1 MTAIFEVVI
10 LLFPFPAVA
19 SNLQE
24 ATQGPVVNYLIL
36 TVAVSALQEAV
47 SNLGMTLLLTNKCL
61 WTLHPHPCPHQARL

>member
-10 LLFPFPAVA
+10 LLFPFTAVA
-19 SNLQE
+19 FNLQE
-24 ATQGPVVNYLIL
+24 ATQEPVVNYLIL
-36 TVAVSALQEAV
+36 TVAVSAQQAV